1 MFLKSVK
8 NTKCVVNMGSFKLKM
23 HQNTFSAMAPP
34 GPRWGSLQ
42 HPPDS
47 LAGGRG
53 LAAPWL
59 PPPPN
64 PTQLS
69 ALWTSIFGLWGLST
83 LPFGPPCLALRASGP
98 RAFGTRTPLTDVWLY
113 GPGMQV
119 GLKKNHDFRPIP
131 RFVSELMQD
140 RSTVTIEGK

>member
-53 LAAPWL
+53 LAAPSPKSHPAL
-59 PPPPN
+59 GPLDLDLRPLGP
-64 PTQLS
+64 QYS
-69 ALWTSIFGLWGLST
+69 ALRTSM
-83 LPFGPPCLALRASGP
+83 FGPSGLRTSCLWHSNPPHRCLAIRAWNASGSE
-98 RAFGTRTPLTDVWLY
+98 
-113 GPGMQV
+113 
-119 GLKKNHDFRPIP
+119 KNHDFRPIP